1 VYRERSKAKTIQ
13 FRFNCQRLNV
23 TLNCFLGFQTIT
35 CNINHSGFIRVY
47 LACFYQFFQHCSCRT
62 ASCFSEDAF
71 GFRQQLN
78 AINDFCI
85 SYRFNV
91 AAGFPS
97 CLKGIDP
104 ITWVATIDLAI
115 VFGLTGVTK
124 SRPSRKA

>member
-1 VYRERSKAKTIQ
+1 LSYRQ
-13 FRFNCQRLNV
+13 L
-23 TLNCFLGFQTIT
+23 
-35 CNINHSGFIRVY
+35 
-47 LACFYQFFQHCSCRT
+47 
-62 ASCFSEDAF
+62 SEDAF

-104 ITWVATIDLAI
+104 ITGLPIAIDLAI